1 MTIGEKI
8 KMLREKSGLTQKQLA
23 EQLFLKQNAISA
35 YEKGVNQPPLEIV
48 RLLAAT
54 FNVTSDYL
62 LDIDRSTKVSA
73 LERTFQS
80 ILDEVIYEESY
91 EYIRNGDVSEETA
104 ELLKLMI
111 KKDFNLL
118 EDIYK
123 K

>member
-8 KMLREKSGLTQKQLA
+8 KMLREKNGLTQRQLA
-23 EQLFLKQNAISA
+23 EKLYLKQNAISA
-35 YEKGVNQPPLEIV
+35 YEKGVNQPSLEIV

-54 FNVTSDYL
+54 FNVSSDYL
-62 LDIDRSTKVSA
+62 LGIDYASKTTA

-91 EYIRNGDVSEETA
+91 DYIRNGDVSEETA
-104 ELLKLMI
+104 ELLRLMI

-118 EDIYK
+118 DDIYK